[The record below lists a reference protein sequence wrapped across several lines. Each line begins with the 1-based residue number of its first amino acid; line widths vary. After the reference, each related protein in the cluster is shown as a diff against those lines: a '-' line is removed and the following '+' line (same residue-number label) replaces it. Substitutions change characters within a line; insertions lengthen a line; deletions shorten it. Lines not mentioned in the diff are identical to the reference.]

1 MSPSAPLRTFIR
13 VGGRTEARRGRRGE
27 YRPEKESCNRTSIP
41 ANHVSTFPHP
51 DAMLAHA
58 VEAGLERLV
67 ASSGLVSRRSGEYL
81 TGGARDDLRC
91 SLALLVLIA
100 MALLPRLMARWARA
114 QQASVLL
121 HQRRADPA
129 EDRLRSL
136 EGRVAVLAAQ
146 GQQARGAHHTQCVDT
161 RRVPPCRTEAHP
173 PTTASRASAPPPA
186 VVSAAHVASSSAQ
199 LVSLFVC
206 MHDVRVRACVRA
218 HSSTLGVCGSG
229 CAPRRRRRVPY
240 HARHSMRPS
249 MRPPTCAY
257 VLPHKCLVVPIPIQY
272 TFKRMCRPLRC
283 TRVHLRVLHARTYT
297 GARRCPHGRA
307 VGKDL

>member
-1 MSPSAPLRTFIR
+1 
-13 VGGRTEARRGRRGE
+13 
-27 YRPEKESCNRTSIP
+27 
-41 ANHVSTFPHP
+41 
-51 DAMLAHA
+51 MLAHA

-121 HQRRADPA
+121 HQRRADAA

-173 PTTASRASAPPPA
+173 PTQPAYSQQSQCTSAI
-186 VVSAAHVASSSAQ
+186 
-199 LVSLFVC
+199 C
-206 MHDVRVRACVRA
+206 C
-218 HSSTLGVCGSG
+218 VCGTCGFIIGTARLSL
-229 CAPRRRRRVPY
+229 CV
-240 HARHSMRPS
+240 HA
-249 MRPPTCAY
+249 
-257 VLPHKCLVVPIPIQY
+257 
-272 TFKRMCRPLRC
+272 
-283 TRVHLRVLHARTYT
+283 
-297 GARRCPHGRA
+297 
-307 VGKDL
+307 